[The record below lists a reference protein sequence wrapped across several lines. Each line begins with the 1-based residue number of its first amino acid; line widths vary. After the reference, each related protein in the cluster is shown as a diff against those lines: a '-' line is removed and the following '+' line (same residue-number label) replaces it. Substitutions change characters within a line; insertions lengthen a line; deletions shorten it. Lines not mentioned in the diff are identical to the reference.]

1 MVIITIMVFDASE
14 YQKPIHALEKSLWK
28 NKDALVKEE
37 KANIGIF

>member
-1 MVIITIMVFDASE
+1 MVFDASE
-14 YQKPIHALEKSLWK
+14 YQKPIHTLEKSLWK